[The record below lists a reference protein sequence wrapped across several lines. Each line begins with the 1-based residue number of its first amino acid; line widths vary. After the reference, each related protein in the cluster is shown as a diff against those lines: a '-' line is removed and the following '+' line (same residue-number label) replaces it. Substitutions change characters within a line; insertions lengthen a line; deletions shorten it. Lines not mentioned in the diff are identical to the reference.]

1 MALNNGEN
9 LLMGRCNIVYEG
21 EIPGLTKIKMKVRF
35 DGYGLTYIIFSK
47 REAHEVAF
55 HSQLHASVLYYFY

>member
-1 MALNNGEN
+1 MLKNNFISMALNNGEN
-9 LLMGRCNIVYEG
+9 LLMGHCNIVSEG

-47 REAHEVAF
+47 RGP
-55 HSQLHASVLYYFY
+55 

>member
-1 MALNNGEN
+1 MLKNNFISMALNNGEN
-9 LLMGRCNIVYEG
+9 LLMGHCNIVYEG

-47 REAHEVAF
+47 RGP
-55 HSQLHASVLYYFY
+55 